1 MALDTIIED
10 VRAVLGDNDP
20 DVQLRTDF
28 QISQAIRLAIRT
40 GKINN
45 AEDESYSIS
54 GDVITPEVTPEA
66 TPEAYA
72 RLVWATAK
80 SFTNMLTASSFS
92 TRAFRRVNGDGR
104 ELMMAVI
111 EELYKAENGGMC
123 G

>member
-1 MALDTIIED
+1 MAFDTIIED
-10 VRAVLGDNDP
+10 VRAVLGDNDS
-20 DVQLRTDF
+20 DIQLRTDS
-28 QISQAIRLAIRT
+28 QISHAIRLAIRT

-45 AEDESYSIS
+45 AEDESYTVS
-54 GDVITPEVTPEA
+54 GDTITPEITPDG

-80 SFTNMLTASSFS
+80 SFTNMLSASSFA
-92 TRAFRRVNGDGR
+92 TRAFRRVNGEGR